1 MEDEN
6 DINEF
11 NNNKN
16 EITPQYDSNIFEFKG
31 ELISIDTEIIN
42 IILNDINK
50 NFILEDFSLFEE
62 ENEVLEFFYYKEK
75 ESLDSIDVNFKD
87 NETQKLFLHNFI
99 SEIIEEK
106 YEYNK
111 SLENFR
117 NKIYN
122 KINEIIE
129 DIKNCKDI
137 NNYVLSE
144 KYIKKFQTDK
154 IPKFLEKNIIEIFE
168 IVKLVNEFNPKSED
182 ICLNKK
188 KNEYSKLDIDYDSF
202 IVYYYQILNK
212 EKIPFDVEDKNVL
225 FDILIFSNLKDI
237 HRNPRIKKIFINN
250 YLDISECLN
259 YHEGISEFG
268 KVINDKNELEFIDY
282 KLKDIFNKYKFGDN
296 HLYII
301 ASFFYL
307 VINKMNDI
315 KTYNSDEEKAN
326 NKTNNLNQPF
336 MIKIL
341 KNVLIN
347 FVRYCPNKEYD
358 METYIHLF
366 NYFNLNVIQ
375 NETGEKINKYY
386 GAEDVEKKIKN
397 THNYKYI
404 SEYEDLIKEIKTAEF
419 FSSILKI
426 LKNFF
431 KLIPLT
437 NNRKSHTITILIS
450 GFLSQ
455 LDDFD
460 SWKLFYDFDKENSN
474 YYLFK
479 WPSSNV
485 LTFVVRTLSNI
496 FFSGTS
502 FLCCYKKAEC
512 AGKILALFL
521 LSNKEFYDCQ
531 INLVG
536 FSLGCHVLINCL
548 KELNEFRN
556 NKFMINNVLLM
567 GGATV
572 IEDSDKILWRNI
584 FRENVAGRII
594 NCFSTF
600 DDVLS
605 YLFKVCIMKT
615 PIGIQKLNIKDEN
628 GEYQI
633 VEDYDFSDIRLGHLE
648 YRKKFEIILK
658 RIDFFN
664 WK

>member
-1 MEDEN
+1 MEDKNE
-6 DINEF
+6 INEF

-16 EITPQYDSNIFEFKG
+16 ETTPQYDSNIFEFKG

-42 IILNDINK
+42 LILNDINK

-75 ESLDSIDVNFKD
+75 ESLESIEVNFKD
-87 NETQKLFLHNFI
+87 NETQKLFLKNFI
-99 SEIIEEK
+99 SDIIEDK
-106 YEYNK
+106 YQYNK

-117 NKIYN
+117 NKIDI
-122 KINEIIE
+122 KINEFIE
-129 DIKNCKDI
+129 DIKNYKDI
-137 NNYVLSE
+137 DNYNLS
-144 KYIKKFQTDK
+144 KSYIKKFQTDK
-154 IPKFLEKNIIEIFE
+154 MPKFLEKNIIEVFE
-168 IVKLVNEFNPKSED
+168 IIKLVNEFNPKSED
-182 ICLNKK
+182 IYLEKK
-188 KNEYSKLDIDYDSF
+188 KEYSKKDINYDSF
-202 IVYYYQILNK
+202 IFYYFQFLNK
-212 EKIPFDVEDKNVL
+212 ENIPFDVGDKNVL
-225 FDILIFSNLKDI
+225 FDILLYSNLKDI
-237 HRNPRIKKIFINN
+237 HKNPRIKKIFINN

-259 YHEGISEFG
+259 YHGGIPEFE
-268 KVINDKNELEFIDY
+268 KAINNKNELEIIDY
-282 KLKDIFNKYKFGDN
+282 KLKNIFDKYKIDDN

-307 VINKMNDI
+307 VINKMKDT
-315 KTYNSDEEKAN
+315 KTYKSDDEKTN
-326 NKTNNLNQPF
+326 IRKNNLNQPF
-336 MIKIL
+336 LVKIL
-341 KNVLIN
+341 KNILIN
-347 FVRYCPNKEYD
+347 FVRYCPCKEYNL
-358 METYIHLF
+358 ETYINLF
-366 NYFNLNVIQ
+366 NYFNKYIIQ
-375 NETGEKINKYY
+375 NETSGKINKYY
-386 GAEDVEKKIKN
+386 GSEDVEMKIKN
-397 THNYKYI
+397 ADNYKYI
-404 SEYEDLIKEIKTAEF
+404 SEYDDLIKEIKTAEF
-419 FSSILKI
+419 FSSLLKI

-437 NNRKSHTITILIS
+437 KNRNSHTITILIS

-460 SWKLFYDFDKENSN
+460 SWKLFYVFDKENSN

-485 LTFVVRTLSNI
+485 FTFAIRTLANVVY
-496 FFSGTS
+496 SGTS

-521 LSNKEFYDCQ
+521 LSNEEFYDCQ

-548 KELNEFRN
+548 KELNEFRT

-572 IEDSDKILWRNI
+572 IEDSEKSLWRNI

-594 NCFSTF
+594 NCYSSF

-605 YLFKVCIMKT
+605 YLFKICIMKT
-615 PIGIQKLNIKDEN
+615 PIGIKKLNIKDEN
-628 GEYQI
+628 GEYPI
-633 VEDYDFSDIRLGHLE
+633 VEDYDFSDIKLGHLE
-648 YRKKFEIILK
+648 YRKKFETILK

-664 WK
+664 WN